1 LSKSIQII
9 VKKVLSVIP
18 LPSHDQLFAI
28 QSVGVK
34 LTTKFTQFKVDHR
47 VEGVDITAL
56 RSLAEAYFSGE
67 KTMIKDI
74 VVVQQIKTKIDDLLQ
89 SIEQKQEK
97 YNLDKKN
104 YRSAEQY
111 LKKIVSELQKNDLIR
126 HSQDGALD
134 QFFTHL
140 ADASEACGSNLF
152 GSVFSAYIEL
162 KAAKIANSSQSQ
174 TENTDMMMHAIFQD
188 LLIIAYQ
195 QLIDSKVLP
204 IVIRLEN
211 QSEVDNHLRNHIYQI
226 LAAKDKVVGQIFPK
240 HSENFKVFKKQQL
253 EVATVLLKEAR
264 KVILGT
270 PQLIDHLTMLVNQIQ
285 SVRLKLLQVACD
297 KYPSPNESQ
306 DDLEHLQQQHLVHM
320 VQNQVNSAGQ
330 TVEGHYITPLGLLK
344 VLNELQLVKKVKVP
358 KQCSQSKIK
367 LQQQLAVLACFK
379 RDEALR
385 DLIKTL
391 VQKKQDILKMLS
403 RPLLIC
409 DASGEVSD
417 DSILDKMGE
426 TGCVKSL
433 KFIFEMLIKG
443 VPSPSQSPEVIE
455 GVETLITKCA
465 LPEAVKFSLEHQR
478 YLRWDIEAIF
488 KKLPEGE
495 KTEVF
500 RLLLKH
506 SYSDEE
512 KLKKICQSM
521 NIPQLSEAKT
531 IIETLNAEIS
541 SFSLKSLQGDLGKM
555 LKSSVESQLKR
566 NSRLV
571 IAIDAAMVKLKNKNE
586 I

>member
-1 LSKSIQII
+1 
-9 VKKVLSVIP
+9 
-18 LPSHDQLFAI
+18 
-28 QSVGVK
+28 
-34 LTTKFTQFKVDHR
+34 
-47 VEGVDITAL
+47 
-56 RSLAEAYFSGE
+56 
-67 KTMIKDI
+67 
-74 VVVQQIKTKIDDLLQ
+74 
-89 SIEQKQEK
+89 
-97 YNLDKKN
+97 
-104 YRSAEQY
+104 
-111 LKKIVSELQKNDLIR
+111 
-126 HSQDGALD
+126 
-134 QFFTHL
+134 
-140 ADASEACGSNLF
+140 
-152 GSVFSAYIEL
+152 
-162 KAAKIANSSQSQ
+162 
-174 TENTDMMMHAIFQD
+174 MMMHAIFQD

-253 EVATVLLKEAR
+253 EVATVLLEEAR

-320 VQNQVNSAGQ
+320 VQNQGNSAGQ

-344 VLNELQLVKKVKVP
+344 VLNEFQLVKKVKVP
-358 KQCSQSKIK
+358 KQCSQCKIK

-391 VQKKQDILKMLS
+391 VQKKQDILEMLS

-426 TGCVKSL
+426 TRCIKSL
-433 KFIFEMLIKG
+433 KFIFEMLIKS

-455 GVETLITKCA
+455 VVETLITKCA

-521 NIPQLSEAKT
+521 NIPQLGEAKT

-541 SFSLKSLQGDLGKM
+541 SFSLKSLKSLQGDLGKM
-555 LKSSVESQLKR
+555 LKSSFESQLKR

-571 IAIDAAMVKLKNKNE
+571 IAIDAAMVR
-586 I
+586 